1 MPFKEQ
7 ELILAQELAG
17 LAIWELHVE
26 SDELKWLPGSVPLFG
41 RPASEIAHRK
51 DAPQPVCEED
61 SARMQ
66 NAIRKAVDEGGDF
79 DVEYRVRWPNGEV
92 HWIRTRG
99 RMVEH
104 PERGKL
110 LIGVTQDTTETKSR
124 EQALEAQARL
134 LDLAYEPILVRD
146 AEDRIVYWNKGA
158 ERLYG
163 YTPEEAIG
171 KTSHDLLCTK
181 FPDSLEQ
188 IEAHLGR
195 HGLWEGELIH
205 CTKDRRLI
213 HVASRWQRISG
224 KGRLTLETN
233 FDLSHQKALQV
244 AKVWEEK
251 AKLIGE
257 LSHEINN
264 PLAAAT
270 NAAYMLRSGG
280 NQAVQEYV
288 RILEESIDRIAR
300 FIRKS
305 HDLHDKA
312 KASEEQLLQE
322 VVDRVQ

>member
-7 ELILAQELAG
+7 ELILAQQLAG
-17 LAIWELHVE
+17 LAIWEWHVE

-41 RPASEIAHRK
+41 RPICEIAHRK
-51 DAPQPVCEED
+51 DAPQPVYEED
-61 SARMQ
+61 RVRVQ
-66 NAIRKAVDEGGDF
+66 NAVRKAVDEGGDF
-79 DVEYRVRWPNGEV
+79 DVEYRVQWPNREV

-99 RMVEH
+99 RMVQH

-110 LIGVTQDTTETKSR
+110 LIGVTQDTTETKNR

-146 AEDRIVYWNKGA
+146 AQDRITFWNKGA

-163 YTPEEAIG
+163 YTSKEALG
-171 KTSHDLLCTK
+171 ERSHDLLCTK

-188 IEAHLGR
+188 IEAQLAKHTS
-195 HGLWEGELIH
+195 WEGELVH
-205 CTKDRRLI
+205 RTKDRRLI
-213 HVASRWQRISG
+213 HVATRWQRLSD
-224 KGRLTLETN
+224 KEMWTLETN

-270 NAAYMLRSGG
+270 NATYMLRSGSDHP
-280 NQAVQEYV
+280 VQYV
-288 RILEESIDRIAR
+288 DILEESINRIAR

-305 HDLHDKA
+305 NELHEKA
-312 KASEEQLLQE
+312 RAHEHRLVQENGDQLQ
-322 VVDRVQ
+322 

>member
-7 ELILAQELAG
+7 ELILAQQLAG
-17 LAIWELHVE
+17 LAIWEWHVE
-26 SDELKWLPGSVPLFG
+26 TDDLTWLPGGVPLFG
-41 RPASEIAHRK
+41 RPMSEIAHSK
-51 DAPQPVCEED
+51 DAPQPLYEED
-61 SARMQ
+61 HVRVQHAVQ
-66 NAIRKAVDEGGDF
+66 KAVDEGGDF
-79 DVEYRVRWPNGEV
+79 DVEYRVQWPNGEV

-99 RMVEH
+99 RMVQH

-146 AEDRIVYWNKGA
+146 AEDRITFWNKGA

-163 YTPEEAIG
+163 YPSKEAVG
-171 KTSHDLLCTK
+171 KRSHDLLCTK
-181 FPDSLEQ
+181 FPDSLEH
-188 IEAHLGR
+188 IEAQLAKHR
-195 HGLWEGELIH
+195 SWEGELIH
-205 CTKDRRLI
+205 CTKDQRFI
-213 HVASRWQRISG
+213 HVASRWQRLSDG
-224 KGRLTLETN
+224 ETWTLETN

-270 NAAYMLRSGG
+270 NATYMLRNGS
-280 NQAVQEYV
+280 NHPVQEYV
-288 RILEESIDRIAR
+288 DILEESIQRIAQ

-305 HDLHDKA
+305 NELHEKA
-312 KASEEQLLQE
+312 RAREHRLQE
-322 VVDRVQ
+322 DGSQVQ

>member
-17 LAIWELHVE
+17 LAIWEWHVE

-41 RPASEIAHRK
+41 RPMSEIAHRK
-51 DAPQPVCEED
+51 EAPRPLYEED
-61 SARMQ
+61 RVRVQ
-66 NAIRKAVDEGGDF
+66 NAIQKAVDEGGDF
-79 DVEYRVRWPNGEV
+79 DIEYRVQWPNAEV

-99 RMVEH
+99 RMVQH

-110 LIGVTQDTTETKSR
+110 LIGVSQDTTETKSR
-124 EQALEAQARL
+124 EQALEAQARM

-146 AEDRIVYWNKGA
+146 AKDRITYWNKGA

-163 YTPEEAIG
+163 YTSAEAVG
-171 KTSHDLLCTK
+171 KRSHDLLCTK
-181 FPDSLEQ
+181 FPDPLEQ
-188 IEAHLGR
+188 IEAQLAN
-195 HGLWEGELIH
+195 HGSWEGELIH
-205 CTKDRRLI
+205 RTKEGRFV
-213 HVASRWQRISG
+213 HVASRWQKILGEETS
-224 KGRLTLETN
+224 TLETN

-257 LSHEINN
+257 LAHEINN

-270 NAAYMLRSGG
+270 NAAYMLRSGCDP
-280 NQAVQEYV
+280 QAQEYV
-288 RILEESIDRIAR
+288 GILEEAIERIAQ

-305 HDLHDKA
+305 HELHEKA
-312 KASEEQLLQE
+312 RATEQRLMQE
-322 VVDRVQ
+322 VDAVQ